1 MAEMDGLKKRVEL
14 VDLRLKKAHS
24 AREKESAALME
35 TWQQIRDRFQAQSA
49 EIIELRGRIAELEDS
64 REDLLKM
71 VTGLLSAVES
81 GLDSMADE
89 TVPQIKSMAGR
100 LLSATEEEFRSTQT
114 EAAQASSEN
123 DSEPELDAEPAESL
137 DNPNFRDDLLTAI
150 ERSINIANDDDYIDD
165 IPVPATA
172 EEAKQSK
179 PKQSDRGKPASPG
192 IRNLISRIEKAV
204 GEEFL
209 EPSVQKLEQSSS
221 DDEDEDDLSRD
232 LREIEELRDELHG
245 LRHRIAAGS
254 L

>member
-35 TWQQIRDRFQAQSA
+35 TWEQIRDRFQAQTA
-49 EIIELRGRIAELEDS
+49 EIMKLRSRVAELEDS

-71 VTGLLSAVES
+71 VTSLLSAVES
-81 GLDSMADE
+81 GLDGMADE
-89 TVPQIKSMAGR
+89 TLPQIKSMAGR
-100 LLSATEEEFRSTQT
+100 LLTASEEEFRSRQAETT
-114 EAAQASSEN
+114 QASSEN
-123 DSEPELDAEPAESL
+123 EHEAISP
-137 DNPNFRDDLLTAI
+137 DNPNFRDDLLAAI
-150 ERSINIANDDDYIDD
+150 ERSIDIANDDDYIDD
-165 IPVPATA
+165 VPVADTPQEATQS
-172 EEAKQSK
+172 ERKQA
-179 PKQSDRGKPASPG
+179 DRGKPASPG

-209 EPSVQKLEQSSS
+209 EPSVQRLERSSTDEAS
-221 DDEDEDDLSRD
+221 DTEDEDDLTRD